1 MLFVLIKINTIPN
14 SINALLWYISSTPRQ
29 LCPNYNG
36 VFPKWSRTS
45 IELSYFSEFRESD
58 KSLQRELGSISR
70 SFSHMYLAGTVVALG
85 SLTQEM
91 ACSSPFN
98 DKYFLSLT
106 SLKSWKTFR
115 KNSNIAMTIQ
125 CTVLQL
131 KQIGTLSLPDDF
143 FLTFF
148 ESVFTNVG
156 PTLPLGLYRDKNTA
170 NCCKVG

>member
-1 MLFVLIKINTIPN
+1 
-14 SINALLWYISSTPRQ
+14 
-29 LCPNYNG
+29 
-36 VFPKWSRTS
+36 
-45 IELSYFSEFRESD
+45 
-58 KSLQRELGSISR
+58 
-70 SFSHMYLAGTVVALG
+70 MYLAGTVVALG

-106 SLKSWKTFR
+106 SLKSGKTFR
-115 KNSNIAMTIQ
+115 KNSNIAITIQ

-131 KQIGTLSLPDDF
+131 KQIGTLPLPDDF

-156 PTLPLGLYRDKNTA
+156 PTLPLACIVTKIKQTAVKLDKSSRRKCIQSDDSLVA
-170 NCCKVG
+170 NFYKCWKPTLPPTNKCNLFVIYSTDQSMTCFRK